1 MTKLWIISL
10 PMLLL
15 PVLTGCKGKTTS
27 DPQQPATDSIQQT
40 ATATDSVRADTATE
54 ATTDEMRHIKKDVYA
69 ITKERIEGYDDFIS
83 SRKSFDLEWPEDVA
97 ACQNLSSL
105 QQRLI
110 KWMFEKKA
118 QDTIDQI
125 IKKET
130 AQPLFANDDQCPDFT
145 FINKDKYEATECM
158 PLESD
163 VSLKY
168 YAHSPELIVF
178 KYSFYIYEGGA
189 HGYGASRYL
198 TFMRK
203 DAQVLS
209 LKHLFGNHTDA
220 LLKIV
225 NKEIKQAAAKNSTFY
240 NEASRIDE
248 WTITPKGIT
257 FVFNEGLI
265 GSMAEGAVSIPLTT
279 AQISALLTPEGKR
292 LLDDAKQNMK
302 VENKQL

>member
-118 QDTIDQI
+118 QGTIDQI

-203 DAQVLS
+203 EAQVVS

>member
-15 PVLTGCKGKTTS
+15 PVLTGCKGKTAS

-118 QDTIDQI
+118 QGTIDQI

>member
-27 DPQQPATDSIQQT
+27 DPQQPTTDSIQQT

-54 ATTDEMRHIKKDVYA
+54 ATTDEMRHIKKDMYA

-83 SRKSFDLEWPEDVA
+83 SRKSFDLEWPKDVA

-118 QDTIDQI
+118 QGTIDQI

-203 DAQVLS
+203 DAQVVS

>member
-1 MTKLWIISL
+1 
-10 PMLLL
+10 MLLL

-118 QDTIDQI
+118 QGTIDQI

-203 DAQVLS
+203 DAQVVS
-209 LKHLFGNHTDA
+209 LKYLFSNHTDA

-279 AQISALLTPEGKR
+279 AQISALLTPKGKR

>member
-118 QDTIDQI
+118 QGTIDQI

-145 FINKDKYEATECM
+145 FINKNKYEATECM

-203 DAQVLS
+203 DAQVVS
-209 LKHLFGNHTDA
+209 LKYLFSNHTDA

>member
-118 QDTIDQI
+118 QGTIDQI

-189 HGYGASRYL
+189 HGYGDSRYL

-203 DAQVLS
+203 DAQVVS

>member
-118 QDTIDQI
+118 QGTIDQI

-145 FINKDKYEATECM
+145 FINKNKYEATECM

-203 DAQVLS
+203 DAQVVS
-209 LKHLFGNHTDA
+209 LKYLFSNHTDA

-225 NKEIKQAAAKNSTFY
+225 NKEIKQAAAKTARSTTRHR
-240 NEASRIDE
+240 ASTNGPLRRRALRSFSTKDLSAA
-248 WTITPKGIT
+248 WPK
-257 FVFNEGLI
+257 EL
-265 GSMAEGAVSIPLTT
+265 
-279 AQISALLTPEGKR
+279 
-292 LLDDAKQNMK
+292 
-302 VENKQL
+302 

>member
-118 QDTIDQI
+118 QGTIDQI

-130 AQPLFANDDQCPDFT
+130 AQPLLANDDQCPDFT

-203 DAQVLS
+203 DAQVVS

>member
-15 PVLTGCKGKTTS
+15 PVLTGCKRKTTS

-118 QDTIDQI
+118 QGTIDQI

-145 FINKDKYEATECM
+145 FINKNKYEATECM

-203 DAQVLS
+203 DAQVVS
-209 LKHLFGNHTDA
+209 LKYLFSNHTDA

>member
-1 MTKLWIISL
+1 
-10 PMLLL
+10 MLLL

-40 ATATDSVRADTATE
+40 AIATDSVRADTATE

-118 QDTIDQI
+118 QGTIDQI

-203 DAQVLS
+203 DAQVVS

>member
-1 MTKLWIISL
+1 
-10 PMLLL
+10 MLLL

-118 QDTIDQI
+118 QGTIYQI

-145 FINKDKYEATECM
+145 FINKNKYEATECM

-203 DAQVLS
+203 DAQVVS
-209 LKHLFGNHTDA
+209 LKYLFSNHTDA

>member
-118 QDTIDQI
+118 QGTIDQI

-189 HGYGASRYL
+189 HGYGASHYL

-203 DAQVLS
+203 DAQVVS

>member
-27 DPQQPATDSIQQT
+27 DPQQPTTDSIQQT
-40 ATATDSVRADTATE
+40 ATATDSVQADTATE

-118 QDTIDQI
+118 QGTIDQI

-145 FINKDKYEATECM
+145 FINKNKYEATECM

-203 DAQVLS
+203 DAQVVS

>member
-1 MTKLWIISL
+1 
-10 PMLLL
+10 MLLL

-118 QDTIDQI
+118 QGTIDQI

-158 PLESD
+158 SLESD

-203 DAQVLS
+203 DAQVVS

>member
-27 DPQQPATDSIQQT
+27 DPQQPTTDSIQQT

-54 ATTDEMRHIKKDVYA
+54 ATTDEMRHIKKDMYA

-118 QDTIDQI
+118 QGTIDQI

-203 DAQVLS
+203 DAQVVS

>member
-27 DPQQPATDSIQQT
+27 NPQQPATDSIQQT

-118 QDTIDQI
+118 HGTIDQI

-203 DAQVLS
+203 DAQVVS

>member
-40 ATATDSVRADTATE
+40 ATATDSVQADTATE

-118 QDTIDQI
+118 QGTIDQI

-220 LLKIV
+220 LLIIV

-302 VENKQL
+302 VENKLL

>member
-15 PVLTGCKGKTTS
+15 PVLTGCKWKTTS

-110 KWMFEKKA
+110 KWMFEEKA
-118 QDTIDQI
+118 QGTIDQI

-145 FINKDKYEATECM
+145 FINKNKYEATECM

>member
-118 QDTIDQI
+118 QGTIDQI

-145 FINKDKYEATECM
+145 FINKNKYEATECM

-209 LKHLFGNHTDA
+209 LKYLFSNHTDA

>member
-27 DPQQPATDSIQQT
+27 DPQQPTTDSIQQT

-54 ATTDEMRHIKKDVYA
+54 ATTDEMRHIKKDMYA

-83 SRKSFDLEWPEDVA
+83 SRKSFDLEWPKDVA

-118 QDTIDQI
+118 QGTIDQI

-145 FINKDKYEATECM
+145 FINKNKYEATECM

-225 NKEIKQAAAKNSTFY
+225 NKEIKQAATKNSTFY

-265 GSMAEGAVSIPLTT
+265 GSMAEGTVSIPLTT

>member
-40 ATATDSVRADTATE
+40 ATATDSVQADTATE

-83 SRKSFDLEWPEDVA
+83 SRKSFDLEWPEEVA

-118 QDTIDQI
+118 QGTIDQI

-203 DAQVLS
+203 DAQVVS

>member
-118 QDTIDQI
+118 QGTIDQI

-279 AQISALLTPEGKR
+279 AQISALLTPKGKR

>member
-1 MTKLWIISL
+1 
-10 PMLLL
+10 MLLL

-118 QDTIDQI
+118 QGTIDQI

-168 YAHSPELIVF
+168 YAHSPELIAF

-203 DAQVLS
+203 DAQVVS

>member
-69 ITKERIEGYDDFIS
+69 ITKERIEDYDDFIS

-118 QDTIDQI
+118 QGTIDQI

-145 FINKDKYEATECM
+145 FINKNKYEATECM

-203 DAQVLS
+203 DAQVVS

>member
-40 ATATDSVRADTATE
+40 ATATDSVRTDTATE

-118 QDTIDQI
+118 QGTIDQI

-145 FINKDKYEATECM
+145 FINKNKYEATECM

-203 DAQVLS
+203 DAQVVS

>member
-1 MTKLWIISL
+1 
-10 PMLLL
+10 MLLL

-118 QDTIDQI
+118 QGTIDQI

-203 DAQVLS
+203 DAQVVS

-225 NKEIKQAAAKNSTFY
+225 NKEIKQAAAKTARSTTRHR
-240 NEASRIDE
+240 ASTNGPLRRRALRSFSTKDLSAA
-248 WTITPKGIT
+248 WPK
-257 FVFNEGLI
+257 EL
-265 GSMAEGAVSIPLTT
+265 
-279 AQISALLTPEGKR
+279 
-292 LLDDAKQNMK
+292 
-302 VENKQL
+302 

>member
-1 MTKLWIISL
+1 
-10 PMLLL
+10 MLLL

-40 ATATDSVRADTATE
+40 ATATDSVQADTATE

-118 QDTIDQI
+118 QGTIDQI

-203 DAQVLS
+203 DAQVVS

-302 VENKQL
+302 VKNKQL

>member
-1 MTKLWIISL
+1 
-10 PMLLL
+10 MLLL

-27 DPQQPATDSIQQT
+27 NPQQPATDSIQQT

-118 QDTIDQI
+118 QGTIDQI

-203 DAQVLS
+203 DAQVVS

>member
-15 PVLTGCKGKTTS
+15 PVLTGCKGKTAS
-27 DPQQPATDSIQQT
+27 DPQQPATDSIQHT
-40 ATATDSVRADTATE
+40 TTATDSVRADTATE

-118 QDTIDQI
+118 QGTIDQI

-145 FINKDKYEATECM
+145 FINKNKYEATECM

-203 DAQVLS
+203 DAQVVS

-225 NKEIKQAAAKNSTFY
+225 NKEIKQAATKNSTFY

-265 GSMAEGAVSIPLTT
+265 GSMAEGTVSIPLTT

>member
-40 ATATDSVRADTATE
+40 ATATDSVQADTATE

-130 AQPLFANDDQCPDFT
+130 AQPLFANDDQCPDFM

-203 DAQVLS
+203 DAQVVS

>member
-54 ATTDEMRHIKKDVYA
+54 ATTDEMRNIKKDVYA

-83 SRKSFDLEWPEDVA
+83 SRKSFDLEWPEEVA

-118 QDTIDQI
+118 QGTIDQI

>member
-1 MTKLWIISL
+1 
-10 PMLLL
+10 MLLL

-83 SRKSFDLEWPEDVA
+83 SRKSFDLEWPEEVA

-118 QDTIDQI
+118 QGTIDQI

-145 FINKDKYEATECM
+145 FINKNKYEATECM

-203 DAQVLS
+203 DAQVVS

>member
-118 QDTIDQI
+118 QGTIDQI

-203 DAQVLS
+203 DAQVVS
-209 LKHLFGNHTDA
+209 LKYLFSNHTDA

-279 AQISALLTPEGKR
+279 AQISALLTPKGKR

>member
-118 QDTIDQI
+118 QGTIDQI

-203 DAQVLS
+203 DAQVVS
-209 LKHLFGNHTDA
+209 LKYLFSNHTDA

>member
-118 QDTIDQI
+118 QGTIDQI

>member
-1 MTKLWIISL
+1 
-10 PMLLL
+10 MLLL

-54 ATTDEMRHIKKDVYA
+54 ATTDQMRHIKKDVYA

-118 QDTIDQI
+118 QGTIDQI

-145 FINKDKYEATECM
+145 FINKNKYEATECM

-203 DAQVLS
+203 DAQVVS
-209 LKHLFGNHTDA
+209 LKYLFSNHTDA

>member
-1 MTKLWIISL
+1 
-10 PMLLL
+10 MLLL

-118 QDTIDQI
+118 QGTIDQI

-203 DAQVLS
+203 DAQVVS

>member
-40 ATATDSVRADTATE
+40 ATATDSVRTDTATE

-118 QDTIDQI
+118 QGTIDQI
-125 IKKET
+125 IKKEI

-145 FINKDKYEATECM
+145 FINKEKYEATECM

-203 DAQVLS
+203 DAQVVS

>member
-1 MTKLWIISL
+1 
-10 PMLLL
+10 MLLL

-118 QDTIDQI
+118 QGTIDQI

-203 DAQVLS
+203 DAQVVS

-225 NKEIKQAAAKNSTFY
+225 NKEIKQAVAKNSTFY

>member
-1 MTKLWIISL
+1 
-10 PMLLL
+10 MLLL

-27 DPQQPATDSIQQT
+27 DPQQPTTDSIQQT

-54 ATTDEMRHIKKDVYA
+54 ATTDEMRHIKKDMYA

-97 ACQNLSSL
+97 ACQKLSSL

-118 QDTIDQI
+118 QGTIDQI

-203 DAQVLS
+203 DAQVVS